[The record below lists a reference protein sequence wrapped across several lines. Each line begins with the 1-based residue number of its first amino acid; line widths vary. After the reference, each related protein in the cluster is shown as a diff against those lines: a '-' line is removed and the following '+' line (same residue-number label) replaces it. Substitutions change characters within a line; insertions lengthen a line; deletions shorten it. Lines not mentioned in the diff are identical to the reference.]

1 MPVMKVNGCGI
12 HFEDTQAGDDTILL
26 LAGTAGA
33 IGLWKK
39 FQIPHFRRLFRGV
52 AMDSRGTGGSDLD
65 PGRYSLE
72 LFAQDGIALLRELGI
87 TSTHVIG
94 HSLGASVAL
103 AAAKLGAGLV
113 KSVVLGSP
121 GGHLNPQ
128 AITTRGIP
136 IKLVLQLV
144 EKGYL
149 PRVRGHYTGQYWW
162 PAAYR
167 AAHPELVEEL
177 AATLIAELPPL
188 EFYLKHVQARQEFDV
203 LACLEGLNVPA
214 LIIVGAEET
223 ILEGTLPHLEAARR
237 IHAIVPASRLYE
249 VPAATHGYF
258 WQEPATVNRVIED
271 FLLNP
276 PA

>member
-1 MPVMKVNGCGI
+1 M
-12 HFEDTQAGDDTILL
+12 F
-26 LAGTAGA
+26 
-33 IGLWKK
+33 
-39 FQIPHFRRLFRGV
+39 
-52 AMDSRGTGGSDLD
+52 
-65 PGRYSLE
+65 
-72 LFAQDGIALLRELGI
+72 
-87 TSTHVIG
+87 
-94 HSLGASVAL
+94 HSLQHIIR
-103 AAAKLGAGLV
+103 AACSGYAEAILRRYA
-113 KSVVLGSP
+113 P
-121 GGHLNPQ
+121 LN
-128 AITTRGIP
+128 
-136 IKLVLQLV
+136 QLV
-144 EKGYL
+144 TSIKMNNL
-149 PRVRGHYTGQYWW
+149 LQIITQYK
-162 PAAYR
+162 ADTERYR